1 MLGVIGMNF
10 SVHMDEKT
18 LAELNQVAK
27 EEGKSRSALLSEAF
41 RRYSD
46 ERSQREHTN
55 QWPQVL
61 IDHWNKAKPA
71 DYSEHPDF
79 GDTADLQPLRDPA
92 L

>member
-1 MLGVIGMNF
+1 MLGKTRLNF

-41 RRYSD
+41 RWYAE
-46 ERSQREHTN
+46 ERSQRIYN
-55 QWPQVL
+55 NGWPQIL
-61 IDHWNKAKPA
+61 IDHWDKAPSE

-79 GDTADLQPLRDPA
+79 GGTAGLKPFRDP
-92 L
+92 LI

>member
-1 MLGVIGMNF
+1 MNF

-41 RRYSD
+41 RRYSE
-46 ERSQREHTN
+46 ERAQRVQTN
-55 QWPQVL
+55 GWPQLL

-79 GDTADLQPLRDPA
+79 GDTADLKPLRDQ
-92 L
+92 LL

>member
-1 MLGVIGMNF
+1 MNF

-27 EEGKSRSALLSEAF
+27 EEGKSRSALLSDAF
-41 RRYSD
+41 RRYSE
-46 ERSQREHTN
+46 ERSRQIRTN
-55 QWPQVL
+55 GWPQVL
-61 IDHWNKAKPA
+61 IDHWDKAKPA

-79 GDTADLQPLRDPA
+79 GDTADLQSLRDPS

>member
-1 MLGVIGMNF
+1 MNF
-10 SVHMDEKT
+10 SVHMDEKM

-41 RRYSD
+41 RRYSE
-46 ERSQREHTN
+46 ERTQRVHTN
-55 QWPQVL
+55 GWPQVL
-61 IDHWNKAKPA
+61 IDHWDKAKPA

-79 GDTADLQPLRDPA
+79 GDTSDLKPLREPT